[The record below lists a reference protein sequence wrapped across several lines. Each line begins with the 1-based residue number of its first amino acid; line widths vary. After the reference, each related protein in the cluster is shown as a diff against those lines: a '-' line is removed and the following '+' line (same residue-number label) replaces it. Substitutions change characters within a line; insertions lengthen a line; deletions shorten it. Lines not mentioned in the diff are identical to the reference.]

1 MNKTY
6 NYEQSHRFGESL
18 LLLNTDIEWKY
29 LKTVKQMNLS
39 PSLPLSLS
47 LRPPPSLLEI
57 IYLIDVLPLIYF
69 SIQHGLYNIWIF
81 FFIHQIWYLKVFV
94 KFVVCLFVLIKLWYF
109 SVITSHGMKEYVL
122 ILILIVREVW

>member
-69 SIQHGLYNIWIF
+69 SIQHGLHNIWIF
-81 FFIHQIWYLKVFV
+81 FFIHQIWYLKVFA
-94 KFVVCLFVLIKLWYF
+94 KFVVCLFVLTKLWYF

>member
-6 NYEQSHRFGESL
+6 NYEQSHRFGEPL

-69 SIQHGLYNIWIF
+69 SIQHGLHNIWIF

-94 KFVVCLFVLIKLWYF
+94 KFVVCLFVLTKLWYF